1 MLFQTDPFPV
11 CFSVHQQM
19 MKPMQ
24 YVKHVCSIHTNDQQN
39 TVRSVYIDD
48 YIDIDIY
55 VFSLDVSYM

>member
-1 MLFQTDPFPV
+1 
-11 CFSVHQQM
+11 M